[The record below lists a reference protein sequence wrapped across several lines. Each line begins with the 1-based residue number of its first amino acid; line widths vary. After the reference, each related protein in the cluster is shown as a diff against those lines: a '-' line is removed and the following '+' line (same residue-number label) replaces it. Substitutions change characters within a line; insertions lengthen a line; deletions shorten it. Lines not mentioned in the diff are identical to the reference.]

1 MLRASIVFA
10 LIASAQSYNLAGV
23 QTRRPATV
31 SRAAAVPVAGL
42 SLERSVAGIGAAY
55 LSLSRP
61 VQVGMVGGVVA
72 AAALV
77 LVEIKKRD
85 NLVESGEDCMLGD
98 EEKCEAY
105 DKGVD
110 STPTWKLK
118 LAAPKLSLTNKL
130 ADKLGGA
137 PPAGFE
143 WGKTV

>member
-1 MLRASIVFA
+1 M
-10 LIASAQSYNLAGV
+10 
-23 QTRRPATV
+23 
-31 SRAAAVPVAGL
+31 
-42 SLERSVAGIGAAY
+42 
-55 LSLSRP
+55 
-61 VQVGMVGGVVA
+61 QVGIVGGVAA